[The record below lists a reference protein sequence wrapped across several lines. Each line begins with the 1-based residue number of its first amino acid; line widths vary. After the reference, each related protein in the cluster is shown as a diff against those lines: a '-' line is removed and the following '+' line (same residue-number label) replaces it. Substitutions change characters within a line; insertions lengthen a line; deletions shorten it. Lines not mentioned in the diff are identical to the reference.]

1 MLNTPL
7 PSSQILLC
15 KLYLASLRT
24 FWAPFTNA
32 HYLCYANDIVSYDS
46 HMIRH
51 TEAKD
56 VKYTLKEHFCS
67 PESSILLGSSAAMGC
82 FSTSNSTT
90 LASRLANRLN
100 KPVFNLGVPGSTIL
114 QNVLALDGLYRN
126 YYRVNGTGPKKIIFY
141 GFYNELSVLCSERN
155 HFYIPALDYVNYDLR
170 VPLHLAGSRSKFT
183 TYMSNIPGLAPA
195 TVADIMPSFL
205 RAQQEYGQS
214 MIDMD
219 MYQFDDNITI
229 LRRTLEESVLTK
241 LLSNYSANDSA
252 RAALLIDCVK
262 ESNSIDISNFNHDVI
277 TGMLSK
283 LDSILNPAL
292 SILAALAKEFSLELY
307 FFAQP
312 NMYSASTHLSRS
324 SRNINSESITVANQI
339 LRRTPFQNLSNQA
352 FATSLGNI
360 LFGPLLD
367 HIQSLTSQK
376 CNGSQFYNLNIDP
389 IVLRNS
395 SDLVSK
401 PFYCDEVHLTDF
413 GFDTVAH
420 VISSQVLM

>member
-1 MLNTPL
+1 MLNTPP
-7 PSSQILLC
+7 PSSQISLC
-15 KLYLASLRT
+15 KRYLASLRT

-51 TEAKD
+51 TETKD
-56 VKYTLKEHFCS
+56 VKYTLKEHFRS

-90 LASRLANRLN
+90 LASRLANLFR
-100 KPVFNLGVPGSTIL
+100 KPVFNLGVPGTTIL
-114 QNVLALDGLYRN
+114 QNVLALDGLYRK
-126 YYRVNGTGPKKIIFY
+126 YYRANGTGPKKIIFY

-170 VPLHLAGSRSKFT
+170 VPLHLAGSPSKFT
-183 TYMSNIPGLAPA
+183 SYISNTPGLGPA
-195 TVADIMPSFL
+195 TISDIMPSFL
-205 RAQQEYGQS
+205 RTQQEYGKA

-219 MYQFDDNITI
+219 MFQFDDNISI
-229 LRRTLEESVLTK
+229 FRRTLEELALTR
-241 LLSNYSANDSA
+241 LLANYSANDSA
-252 RAALLIDCVK
+252 RAAFLIDCVK
-262 ESNSIDISNFNHDVI
+262 QSNSIDMSNFNHDVI
-277 TGMLSK
+277 SETLAK

-312 NMYSASTHLSRS
+312 NMYSASTNLSRV
-324 SRNINSESITVANQI
+324 SRNINSESLTVANQV

-352 FATSLGNI
+352 FVTSMVNI
-360 LFGPLLD
+360 LFDPLID
-367 HIQSLTSQK
+367 HLKSLTSQK
-376 CNGSQFYNLNIDP
+376 CHGSQFYNLNIDP

-420 VISSQVLM
+420 AIASQV